1 MSIVFLIPYEK
12 GMMGLSGS
20 SCITLQVFSSETS
33 MFLAARSLWTK
44 PLPARYFIPAAISLQ
59 NLNRVWGVLD
69 GTISPGLQLPGGNN
83 EYIIDH

>member
-1 MSIVFLIPYEK
+1 MTVMHSLVYVK
-12 GMMGLSGS
+12 NGGMMGLSGS

-44 PLPARYFIPAAISLQ
+44 PLLASYFIPAATSLQ

-69 GTISPGLQLPGGNN
+69 GTISPGL
-83 EYIIDH
+83 